1 MKKVNIPGPAIAG
14 FAIVIVCLCGML
26 SGSDDAGRNIILIA
40 ACILVLALLF
50 FFSWKSI
57 YVEEKIPADD
67 TRKAPK
73 SKGKAAAERDS
84 VHMRRMLDAYN
95 DQLVMLRRKSRN
107 GALYAG
113 GGLVFFFI
121 QCGNGA
127 ISFPVFVT
135 FALICIFYGSW
146 CVLTFYVNSDSP
158 NAPAVAEKLNMST
171 LRAKIEETETAIW
184 QNEVKEGSALKTIS
198 FEEEEEAVSDD
209 GKVILETKRLFLR
222 EMNDKDYD
230 ALYAVLSDPENM
242 QYYPYRFDEEKVR
255 DWIHKNMDRYR
266 LDGFGLWA
274 VCLKDTGEVIGDCGL
289 TIQNINKVWLPEIGY
304 HIRRNCQHMGYAT
317 EAAMAVRDWAF
328 ANTDHQSLYSYCKS
342 ANTPSI
348 KTAQS
353 IGMHYDKE
361 YKDESGSLVR
371 VSVIRRDEI
380 HSIAKIPEES

>member
-26 SGSDDAGRNIILIA
+26 SGSDGTGRNIIIIA

-57 YVEEKIPADD
+57 YVEEKIPIDE
-67 TRKAPK
+67 TRKVPK

-95 DQLVMLRRKSRN
+95 DQLVVLRRKARN

-121 QCGNGA
+121 QFGNGA
-127 ISFPVFVT
+127 ISFPVFAI
-135 FALICIFYGSW
+135 FALICLFYGAW
-146 CVLTFYVNSDSP
+146 CAVTYYVNSDSP
-158 NAPAVAEKLNMST
+158 NASAVADKLNMST
-171 LRAKIEETETAIW
+171 LKSRIEETETAIW
-184 QNEVKEGSALKTIS
+184 KNEVKEGPVLKAIS
-198 FEEEEEAVSDD
+198 FEEEEEAVSDG
-209 GKVILETKRLFLR
+209 GKVILETERLFLR
-222 EMNDKDYD
+222 EMNDGDFN
-230 ALYAVLSDPENM
+230 ALYSVLSDPENM
-242 QYYPYRFDEEKVR
+242 QYYPSRFDEEKVR
-255 DWIHKNMDRYR
+255 DWIHRNMDRYR

-289 TIQNINKVWLPEIGY
+289 TIQNIDKVWLPEIGY
-304 HIRRNCQHMGYAT
+304 HIRRNCQNMGYAS
-317 EAAMAVRDWAF
+317 EAALAVRDWAF

-342 ANTPSI
+342 TNTPSI

-353 IGMHYDKE
+353 IGMHYDRE
-361 YKDESGSLVR
+361 YTDENGSLTR
-371 VSVIRRDEI
+371 VSVIRR
-380 HSIAKIPEES
+380 EELNSVMKYTGDP